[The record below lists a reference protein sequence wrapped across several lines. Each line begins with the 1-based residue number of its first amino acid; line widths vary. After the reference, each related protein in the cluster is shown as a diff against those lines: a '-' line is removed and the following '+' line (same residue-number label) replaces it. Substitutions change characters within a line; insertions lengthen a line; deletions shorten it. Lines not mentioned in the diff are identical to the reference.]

1 MILGNAVRLFSS
13 KPIRR
18 FLLFAL
24 GVLLFVGANA
34 WRHHSALPTTEPPL
48 PQDPLIQVYFN
59 HSRSASYRE
68 SYRPKNRYGDDLE
81 KIILETI
88 ASAQSSIDL
97 AVQELALPHVAAA
110 LRDKYQA
117 GVAVRVILE
126 NDYHF
131 LWSQVD
137 PEQVNAGEDR
147 DRHKYEEFFSL
158 ADQDGDGHLNQPEI
172 EQTDSLL
179 ILQQAGIPLLDDT
192 SDGSKGSGLMHH
204 KFMVVD
210 GQVVLTGSVNY
221 SLSEVHGDYLAPDTE
236 GNANHLLKIHSPALA
251 QIFTQEFN
259 LMWGNGLNGTSHLF
273 GLQKTYRPPQ
283 QITLAP
289 GSRIAVQFSPTSK
302 SQSWQNSV
310 NGLIGSVLHSATQTI
325 DLALFVFSDQTL
337 SNILEARHQVGVQV
351 RGLIDSG
358 FAYRDYSEA
367 LDMLGTALPNHQC
380 RYEDGNRPWQ
390 TAIATIGTPQL
401 PEGDLLHHKFA
412 IVDHHLVITG
422 SQNWSA
428 AANHENDENLLVI
441 DNPTVAAH
449 FQREFERLY
458 QTANLGI
465 PSPLQTKIQQQR
477 TQCGL

>member
-1 MILGNAVRLFSS
+1 VILGNAVRLLPS

-24 GVLLFVGANA
+24 GVLLFVGVNA
-34 WRHHSALPTTEPPL
+34 WRHHSALPTTAPPL

-59 HSRSASYRE
+59 HSRAASYRE
-68 SYRPKNRYGDDLE
+68 PYRTQSRYGDDLE
-81 KIILETI
+81 KIVIETI

-97 AVQELALPHVAAA
+97 AVQELALPHVAIA

-117 GVAVRVILE
+117 GIAVRVIVE
-126 NDYHF
+126 NDYNF

-137 PEQVNAGEDR
+137 PAQINLAEDR
-147 DRHKYEEFFSL
+147 DRYKYEEFFSL
-158 ADQDGDGHLNQPEI
+158 ADQDGDGQLSQSEV

-179 ILQQAGIPLLDDT
+179 ILQQAGIPILDDT
-192 SDGSKGSGLMHH
+192 ADGSKGSGLMHH

-210 GQVVLTGSVNY
+210 GQIVLTGSVNY
-221 SLSEVHGDYLAPDTE
+221 SLSEVHGDYLAPNTE

-259 LMWGNGLNGTSHLF
+259 LMWGHGSGTGTPLF

-289 GSRIAVQFSPTSK
+289 NSQITVQFSPTSK
-302 SQSWQNSV
+302 SQPWSNSV
-310 NGLIGSVLHSATQTI
+310 NGLIGTVLNSATRTV
-325 DLALFVFSDQTL
+325 DLALFVFSDQAL
-337 SNILEARHQVGVQV
+337 SDILEARHQQGVQV

-367 LDMLGTALPNHQC
+367 LDMLGTALPNRQC
-380 RYEDGNRPWQ
+380 RYEEGNRPWRSP
-390 TAIATIGTPQL
+390 IATIGTPQL
-401 PEGDLLHHKFA
+401 PKGDLLHHKFA
-412 IVDHHLVITG
+412 IVDQHLVITG

-428 AANHENDENLLVI
+428 AANYENDENLLVI
-441 DNPTVAAH
+441 NNSTVAAH
-449 FQREFERLY
+449 FQREFDRLY

-465 PSPLQTKIQQQR
+465 SSALQSKMQSQR
-477 TQCGL
+477 VQCGL